1 MLMGAEVPDS
11 RVVEVLTA
19 FAPLSDFCLV
29 GGTIYFV
36 NCQARWGALR
46 LEDNATFAAA
56 CRLLDRI
63 GVPQF
68 ATGSEW
74 SEWVTRTVPL
84 AGGFL
89 YDGQSYRFSEASC
102 TWQSRAGLSV
112 KGIGSGCKLDFA
124 NIPFA
129 EAERISDLEGCG
141 WPPLPEH
148 GIRQAAPATASWTVE
163 VDGRSIR
170 VVALEIDC
178 GAYHP
183 EPTTLNVFFQGTA
196 QDPDSGDDRDV
207 SGSLYCR
214 VVS

>member
-1 MLMGAEVPDS
+1 MNAEIPDA

-19 FAPLSDFCLV
+19 FAPLSDYCLV
-29 GGTIYFV
+29 GGTIYFI

-46 LEDNATFAAA
+46 LRDNATFAAA
-56 CRLLDRI
+56 CRFLARI

-68 ATGSEW
+68 GTGAEW

-89 YDGQSYRFSEASC
+89 YNGQIYRFSEASC
-102 TWQSRAGLSV
+102 TWQSGAGLSV
-112 KGIGSGCKLDFA
+112 KAIGAGCKLDFA

-129 EAERISDLEGCG
+129 DAERISDLEGCG
-141 WPPLPEH
+141 WPPLPEQ
-148 GIRQAAPATASWTVE
+148 GIRRAAPASAPWTVE
-163 VDGRSIR
+163 AEGRSIS

-183 EPTTLNVFFQGTA
+183 EPATLNVFFQGTA
-196 QDPDSGDDRDV
+196 QHPVRGGDQDL

-214 VVS
+214 LVS